1 MRENRA
7 HKKRHRKA
15 YRAWGGGN
23 RRGERGGME
32 VQGHRRIEG
41 RGTG

>member
-1 MRENRA
+1 M
-7 HKKRHRKA
+7 
-15 YRAWGGGN
+15 GGN

-41 RGTG
+41 RGHRVGGIGGKGEG